1 MSSHPEL
8 KAIILPPETSV
19 KGQPKT
25 IGGTMKKILIL
36 SVLVLL
42 AGCGGSKIQLNN
54 GTGLDLE
61 TVTLTIADN
70 SQSWQNIQTDKT
82 FGSDISIP
90 AGSAV
95 IYLEWETAEEQWSME
110 YVTIDSA
117 SRADKISIL
126 FAAEEMSVNYSF

>member
-1 MSSHPEL
+1 
-8 KAIILPPETSV
+8 
-19 KGQPKT
+19 
-25 IGGTMKKILIL
+25 MKKTLIL

-42 AGCGGSKIQLNN
+42 AGCGGSRIQLNN

-70 SQSWQNIQTDKT
+70 SQTWQNIQSDKT

-90 AGSAV
+90 AEATV
-95 IYLEWETAEEQWSME
+95 IYLEWATTEEQWSME

-126 FAAEEMSVNYSF
+126 FAPDEMSVNYSF